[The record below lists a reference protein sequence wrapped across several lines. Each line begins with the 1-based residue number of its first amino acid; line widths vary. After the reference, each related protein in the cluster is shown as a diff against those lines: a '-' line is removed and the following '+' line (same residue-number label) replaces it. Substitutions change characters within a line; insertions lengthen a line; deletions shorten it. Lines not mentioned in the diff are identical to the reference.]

1 MRFYYLFTLIA
12 DLTPVKSGGLPNPNT
27 GDWQIQNILSFVFGI
42 IGALAFLM
50 VVISGLRYVLS
61 SGDPA
66 KVEKAKNAL
75 IYALIGLLV
84 ALVAQAIVS
93 FAIGEIE

>member
-1 MRFYYLFTLIA
+1 MRIYYLFTLIA